1 MSKQDAQL
9 FESIYKDHYPMVYQ
23 MCLGYMKGD
32 SAQAGDLTQEIFI
45 IVWNKLSLFEGKST
59 LKTWIYRITVNSC
72 LQYLRTQKRKRSIQ
86 FEKIE
91 SALKNEHTET
101 EEVDTKNQS
110 LYAAIGKLSEI
121 DRLLIMMILDGETY
135 DGVADV
141 IGISAVNVRVKI
153 HRIKQRLKKILENE

>member
-45 IVWNKLSLFEGKST
+45 IIWNKLSSFEGKST

-72 LQYLRTQKRKRSIQ
+72 LQYLRKQKRKRSIQ

-91 SALKNEHTET
+91 GVLKNEPT

-110 LYAAIGKLSEI
+110 LYAAIGKLNEI

-135 DGVADV
+135 DGVAEV
-141 IGISAVNVRVKI
+141 IGISVVNVRVKI